1 MLRLQAFISLFT
13 ALSFGLVLAQEGVPP
28 SPEFPEIPKIELF
41 QEMENLPEI
50 ELAPEIEAL
59 TEFNLLP
66 ELDISSEGIP
76 FAEAYVLPQEEE
88 EGDVDETPEKG
99 ERMQQ
104 RMESLRMWKLLEVL
118 DLTEEQSNAFLP
130 ALREFQKSEASYNE
144 NRRELLDQLQKSLED
159 KDQKKMSETVA
170 KLKQNRLQLEQNRVQ
185 FLAKADK
192 ILSAE
197 QQAKFLLFQNR
208 FEGRL
213 RAEIMDLRQP
223 QIYKHLQK
231 PFLELELQTLHD
243 RLQKLHDNNFK
254 EQDFDELKAR
264 LEESHKKAQEIYKQ
278 TEQMYQELMKKF
290 NEMEKKEKS
299 KKTY

>member
-104 RMESLRMWKLLEVL
+104 RM
-118 DLTEEQSNAFLP
+118 
-130 ALREFQKSEASYNE
+130 
-144 NRRELLDQLQKSLED
+144 ED

-264 LEESHKKAQEIYKQ
+264 LEESQIGRAH
-278 TEQMYQELMKKF
+278 
-290 NEMEKKEKS
+290 
-299 KKTY
+299 